1 MTDNDPYSV
10 VLKQNLI
17 TWQDGDEEELD
28 DSLLNSEDDKPE
40 NGEDSVME
48 EVKQTEVQKNFNSF
62 NMVHC

>member
-1 MTDNDPYSV
+1 MTDNDQYSV

>member
-62 NMVHC
+62 NMEHC